1 MNLSHLSQESFGF
14 DVAEF
19 PMEMEDGSDAPTP
32 EPMSPSKIRLPGSA
46 HKRSRSNG
54 FTNGAQQGIL
64 YQQSQT
70 MRDLEALIL
79 AFDALEN
86 FAMLWEKL
94 DKYAYLFTFYILF
107 FIQCLQFTNVTRNRR
122 RRDTGTTKNLRAE
135 LQEALDE
142 IGLNVDAI
150 LDEWLIPGDNG
161 MHQTSTIQLDM
172 R

>member
-19 PMEMEDGSDAPTP
+19 PIEMEDSSDAPTP

-54 FTNGAQQGIL
+54 VTNGAQQSIL

-94 DKYAYLFTFYILF
+94 DKYVFLLYRAYSVL
-107 FIQCLQFTNVTRNRR
+107 
-122 RRDTGTTKNLRAE
+122 
-135 LQEALDE
+135 
-142 IGLNVDAI
+142 
-150 LDEWLIPGDNG
+150 
-161 MHQTSTIQLDM
+161 M
-172 R
+172 